1 MSTFAELKTE
11 YDALLTKAL
20 AETDPT
26 QRQKYVDQLM
36 ALKQQMADSL
46 HEEIS
51 KTSIEDQKKI
61 LIDELVRI
69 QHDYSGVLQS
79 SDKLE
84 TLRRLHE
91 QIQPSFF
98 GYYEMAF
105 GVACVALVGLLL
117 ARG

>member
-11 YDALLTKAL
+11 YDELLAKAL
-20 AETDPT
+20 EERDTT

-61 LIDELVRI
+61 LVDQLVRI
-69 QHDYSGVLQS
+69 QHEYSGVLES
-79 SDKLE
+79 TDKLE

-105 GVACVALVGLLL
+105 GVACLALVGLLL